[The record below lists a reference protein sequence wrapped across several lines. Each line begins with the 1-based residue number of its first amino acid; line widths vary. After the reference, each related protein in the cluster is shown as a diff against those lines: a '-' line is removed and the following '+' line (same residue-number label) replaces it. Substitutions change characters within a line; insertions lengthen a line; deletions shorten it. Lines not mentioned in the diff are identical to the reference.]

1 MVLGIYEM
9 TDAAH
14 AYPPRPVPDHESL
27 RTMAIIVYALMLAS
41 FVSMH
46 TAGIVAVILAYVKRG
61 DARGTIWETHFDAVI
76 STFWISLIVLIVA
89 IPLCFVVIGIPILF
103 GLAIW
108 YLYRNIKGLVR
119 AIDGQPY

>member
-1 MVLGIYEM
+1 MVLGIDEM

-41 FVSMH
+41 FVSLHM
-46 TAGIVAVILAYVKRG
+46 AAIVAVILAYVKRG
-61 DARGTIWETHFDAVI
+61 DARGTSWETHFDAVI

-89 IPLCFVVIGIPILF
+89 IPLCFVLVGIPILF
-103 GLAIW
+103 ALAIW

>member
-1 MVLGIYEM
+1 
-9 TDAAH
+9 
-14 AYPPRPVPDHESL
+14 
-27 RTMAIIVYALMLAS
+27 
-41 FVSMH
+41 
-46 TAGIVAVILAYVKRG
+46 VILAYVKRG

>member
-14 AYPPRPVPDHESL
+14 AYPPRLVPDHESL

-46 TAGIVAVILAYVKRG
+46 TAAIVAVILAYVKRG

-89 IPLCFVVIGIPILF
+89 IPLCFVLVGIPILF
-103 GLAIW
+103 ALAIW

>member
-1 MVLGIYEM
+1 M

-46 TAGIVAVILAYVKRG
+46 TAAIVAVILAYVKRG

-89 IPLCFVVIGIPILF
+89 VPLCFVLVGIPILF
-103 GLAIW
+103 ALAIW

>member
-1 MVLGIYEM
+1 MVD
-9 TDAAH
+9 TAQ
-14 AYPPRPVPDHESL
+14 AYPPRPVPDQESL

-46 TAGIVAVILAYVKRG
+46 TAAVVAVSLPYVKRG
-61 DARGTIWETHFDAVI
+61 NARGTIWETHFDAVI

-89 IPLCFVVIGIPILF
+89 VPLCFILIGFPILF
-103 GLAIW
+103 ALGIW

>member
-1 MVLGIYEM
+1 MAD
-9 TDAAH
+9 TAH

-27 RTMAIIVYALMLAS
+27 RTMAIVVYALMLAS

-46 TAGIVAVILAYVKRG
+46 TAAIVAVILAYVKRG

-76 STFWISLIVLIVA
+76 STFWVSLVVLIVA
-89 IPLCFVVIGIPILF
+89 VPLCFVLVGIPILF
-103 GLAIW
+103 ALAIW

-119 AIDGQPY
+119 AIDGQAY